1 MIYNGYIVRQA
12 KHIGDKMKYNLPF
25 NVTLE
30 ISEVEK
36 FWDFGARVK
45 LEYTLTKG
53 DDVTISGV
61 ATTFGN
67 ATDLQKVALCLSGA
81 LIDFNNYPED
91 GEFFDGY
98 SQATMEFLKSPE
110 KDGLDSIWYDIE
122 DGDFDE
128 FYSLKQVDENEYTI
142 DWLDI

>member
-1 MIYNGYIVRQA
+1 
-12 KHIGDKMKYNLPF
+12 MKYNFLPF
-25 NVTLE
+25 NVILE
-30 ISEVEK
+30 INEVEK
-36 FWDFGARVK
+36 FWNFGARVK

-53 DDVTISGV
+53 GDVTISGV
-61 ATTFGN
+61 ATTFDN
-67 ATDLQKVALCLSGA
+67 TTNLQKVALCLLGA
-81 LIDFNNYPED
+81 LIDTNNYPED
-91 GEFFDGY
+91 DEFFDGH

-128 FYSLKQVDENEYTI
+128 FYSLKQEGENEYTI

>member
-1 MIYNGYIVRQA
+1 
-12 KHIGDKMKYNLPF
+12 MKYNLPF
-25 NVTLE
+25 NAILE

-36 FWDFGARVK
+36 FWDYGWRVK

-53 DDVTISGV
+53 DVIIGGV
-61 ATTFGN
+61 ATAFDNTTG
-67 ATDLQKVALCLSGA
+67 LQKVALCLSGA

-91 GEFFDGY
+91 DKFFDGY

-110 KDGLDSIWYDIE
+110 KGGLDSIWYDIE

-128 FYSLKQVDENEYTI
+128 FYSLKQEGENEHTI